1 MTVSQRLSIAAL
13 AALLPLAVL
22 AQDLPAGQ
30 AGVPNVSGIRADV
43 QDGKVTVY
51 WNPVEGDVKKFRIFY
66 SHASILEQGGVYD
79 DYEDAAGDALQ
90 HTLTSVPPV
99 STLYVSVLAVGQ
111 DDAESPFFMEE
122 AAVELAPSSMAAVAQ
137 QRSSAAAFPASP
149 TVAMQ
154 SAALQL
160 LTAVSTSATGVTLT
174 FTHPLSIP
182 EQFKNAAFSIKNGS
196 GQELPIVR
204 YKLVGNQ
211 ALLDTGLQTAGRVYQ
226 VTIHGSIA
234 GKTAAGEIV
243 PQESATAPLLFT
255 GLRTDTSV
263 PEVTNLTLTPKGKN
277 VEATWTPPAAT
288 VRELQV
294 QQSTNGGRTFGTAVR
309 MDKAAKGVTI
319 PSVPNGTFT
328 LLVRVVG
335 LDGSVSRGTQQ
346 TVTIGTAQASSNSKP
361 MTSSKSSVSSK
372 PSTTPGTKPGTLP
385 SSGLGLATI
394 VGLSG
399 AATGMRFLRRKN
411 AAKA

>member
-1 MTVSQRLSIAAL
+1 MTVFHRLSLAVMAAI
-13 AALLPLAVL
+13 LPLAVL
-22 AQDLPAGQ
+22 AQE
-30 AGVPNVSGIRADV
+30 VPNVSGIRADV
-43 QDGKVTVY
+43 QDGNVTVY
-51 WNPVEGDVKKFRIFY
+51 WDPVEGDVKKFRIFY

-90 HTLTSVPPV
+90 HTLSSVPPV

-122 AAVELAPSSMAAVAQ
+122 ATVELAPSSEAPEMEQ
-137 QRSSAAAFPASP
+137 QDSSAAAFAPSP

-154 SAALQL
+154 SSTLQL
-160 LTAVSTSATGVTLT
+160 LTAISTSATGVTLT
-174 FTHPLSIP
+174 FTHPLSVP
-182 EQFKNAAFSIKNGS
+182 EQFKDAAFSIKSGS
-196 GQELPIVR
+196 GQELPIAR
-204 YKLVGNQ
+204 YTLVGNQ

-234 GKTAAGEIV
+234 GKTADGEIV
-243 PQESATAPLLFT
+243 PQEASTAPLLFT

-263 PEVTNLTLTPKGKN
+263 PEVTNLTLKIKGTD

-309 MDKAAKGVTI
+309 MDKAARGVTI
-319 PSVPNGTFT
+319 PNVANGTFT

-346 TVTIGTAQASSNSKP
+346 TVTIGNAVASSSSSKP
-361 MTSSKSSVSSK
+361 ATTSSSKSSASSK

-385 SSGLGLATI
+385 SSGLGLTAI

-399 AATGMRFLRRKN
+399 AATGMRFFRKKN
-411 AAKA
+411 VAKA